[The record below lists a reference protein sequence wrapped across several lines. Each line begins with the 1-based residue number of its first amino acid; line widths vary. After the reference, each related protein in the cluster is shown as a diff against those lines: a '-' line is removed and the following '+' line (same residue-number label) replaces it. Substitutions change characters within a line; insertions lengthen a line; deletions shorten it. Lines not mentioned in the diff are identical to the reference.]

1 MLIHH
6 FGAETQGFQGLDD
19 LNDRGK
25 AWVPA
30 LRTTENKGKEYP
42 NAYCI
47 SLMKIFFYLPGCKPV
62 ETNFSQNIWDMFG
75 HNFATGGP
83 NELIFLLHA

>member
-6 FGAETQGFQGLDD
+6 FRAETQGFQGLDD
-19 LNDRGK
+19 QNDWGK

-30 LRTTENKGKEYP
+30 LKTIENKGKEYP

-47 SLMKIFFYLPGCKPV
+47 SLMKILFYLPGC
-62 ETNFSQNIWDMFG
+62 NIFG

-83 NELIFLLHA
+83 NELIFLLRV